1 MATKRTA
8 PSAGGASRYTVLRER
23 SWRQAVQ
30 ASESR
35 ACLVGCSFEVY
46 RKVSE
51 NPPVLNLSS
60 TVNSYYV
67 GLDVTKRISCIKKG
81 WKPNSLSFTELKNSA
96 FQGHSEVDPHGLT
109 VLELRH
115 TSVLI
120 SRQDSSN
127 LPISQP
133 TTTCLDGPRYLPDHC
148 CTQLPCEGTSFS
160 IVIVFDFFKWV
171 LRLVLMTSIC
181 KHIGLLLLLLLLS
194 CFSRVR
200 LCATP

>member
-8 PSAGGASRYTVLRER
+8 PRAGGASCYKVLKER
-23 SWRQAVQ
+23 SWQQAVQ
-30 ASESR
+30 ALESWV
-35 ACLVGCSFEVY
+35 CFLGCSFEVY
-46 RKVSE
+46 CKVSA

-81 WKPNSLSFTELKNSA
+81 WKPNSLLFTELKNST
-96 FQGHSEVDPHGLT
+96 FQVHSEVDPHGLT
-109 VLELRH
+109 FLELRH

-127 LPISQP
+127 LPISQS
-133 TTTCLDGPRYLPDHC
+133 TTTCLDGPRYLPDRC
-148 CTQLPCEGTSFS
+148 CTQLPSEGTSFS
-160 IVIVFDFFKWV
+160 IVFVFDFFKWA

-181 KHIGLLLLLLLLS
+181 KHIGLLLLLS
-194 CFSRVR
+194 HFSRVW